1 MEKPLRKESG
11 GGGTDN
17 PRARPLVPPEV
28 PWRDFTDA
36 HPGWGALIRTWFEI
50 AVFSM
55 CGVSQPLTEPSST
68 RSRLQRR
75 PGPGL
80 TSPLSNPAG
89 YLSSGFE
96 ELNPKQEKGMR
107 TFCGSASALRSLLGK
122 LGELKGFSK
131 LGVHLVQTAQETPEL
146 TRGAK
151 KERADSETEN
161 STNYEDFVTPFC

>member
-1 MEKPLRKESG
+1 MEKPLRKKSG
-11 GGGTDN
+11 SGGTDG

-28 PWRDFTDA
+28 PWWDFTDA
-36 HPGWGALIRTWFEI
+36 QLGWGALIRTWFEI
-50 AVFSM
+50 AVFSV

-107 TFCGSASALRSLLGK
+107 TFLRLGLSPK
-122 LGELKGFSK
+122 I
-131 LGVHLVQTAQETPEL
+131 
-146 TRGAK
+146 TRGKIRAA
-151 KERADSETEN
+151 ERLFKAWHALGADCSGDTR
-161 STNYEDFVTPFC
+161 TNQKSQEREGRFRDRKFY